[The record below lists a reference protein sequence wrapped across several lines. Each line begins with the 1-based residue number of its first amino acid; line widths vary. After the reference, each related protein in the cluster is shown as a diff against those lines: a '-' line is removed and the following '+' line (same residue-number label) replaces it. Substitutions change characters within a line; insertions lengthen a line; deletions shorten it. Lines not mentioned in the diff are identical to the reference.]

1 MPKTKYVEHRDRGFW
16 AYDVALSVFLKR
28 LIDVAVPHASA
39 PGNEWLTEAI
49 SSWRVVAAVPDY
61 GLEVDPAWSSA
72 QIDVFTRLADQ
83 ACDLLADRGYIA
95 ADEISAWQI
104 LDDLRIEPRGESEVS
119 TAPVVE
125 LGKTIIALA
134 QGTAPEPPA
143 GKTWLYGVPEGRT
156 AI

>member
-1 MPKTKYVEHRDRGFW
+1 VPKTKYVEHRDRGFW

-83 ACDLLADRGYIA
+83 AGDLLADRDYIA
-95 ADEISAWQI
+95 ADEISA
-104 LDDLRIEPRGESEVS
+104 
-119 TAPVVE
+119 
-125 LGKTIIALA
+125 
-134 QGTAPEPPA
+134 
-143 GKTWLYGVPEGRT
+143 
-156 AI
+156 